1 MRSLLRR
8 LFPKKRAEN
17 FVVFRGALMDVDD
30 DGNVSYTPRKS
41 VIVNTDQIGAAFD
54 HTVIVMGHKI
64 RVMEELEEI
73 GNKIGM
79 W

>member
-30 DGNVSYTPRKS
+30 DGNASFTPRKS

-64 RVMEELEEI
+64 RVREELEEI
-73 GNKIGM
+73 GNKSGM